1 MAGWIDR
8 WRDAT
13 VAIGRTHQ
21 AEITSPNGRVVKKK
35 LFIVVGTGVI
45 FGLQH
50 DPTHTPWLV
59 TAKHVFHNS
68 QDRWAPS
75 RLQLRFSWFDEK
87 RVDRYFGVGFN
98 LKHKDTHNW
107 LSHPNHRVD
116 LACIP
121 LSLTSKQTGRVELP
135 KIQFG
140 DFGTAEEIYEGAPL
154 MLLGY
159 PDAVG
164 PDLSAK
170 ALVRQGIVSWVSP
183 TQPESTVFWIDG
195 HVFPGSSGGPVL
207 KLPAGI
213 DRHGHFATRGD
224 VSFLGIVTQTRIHQL
239 PLIAGGQEIGITFE
253 RKKVPETLLSQNY
266 TDIGLVEPVF
276 RVKQL
281 LAFAA
286 KTRRH

>member
-13 VAIGRTHQ
+13 VAIGRIYE
-21 AEITSPNGRVVKKK
+21 ADIPSSKGRIVKKK
-35 LFIVVGTGVI
+35 MFIVVGTGVI

-59 TAKHVFHNS
+59 TAKHVFKDSH
-68 QDRWAPS
+68 DRWAPS
-75 RLQLRFSWFDEK
+75 HLQLRFSWFDEK
-87 RVDRYFGVGFN
+87 RVDQYFGVGFN
-98 LKHKDTHNW
+98 LQHKGNHYW
-107 LSHPNHRVD
+107 LSHPNRQVD

-121 LSLTSKQTGRVELP
+121 LSLSKKQTGKTELP
-135 KIQFG
+135 KIRFG
-140 DFGTAEEIYEGAPL
+140 DFGTADEIYEGAPL

-159 PDAVG
+159 PDAIG

-183 TQPESTVFWIDG
+183 TKPESTVFWIDG
-195 HVFPGSSGGPVL
+195 HVFPGNSGGPVF

-213 DRHGHFATRGD
+213 DRQGHFATGGD

-239 PLIAGGQEIGITFE
+239 PLMAEIGITFE
-253 RKKVPETLLSQNY
+253 RDERKKTAETLLSQSY

>member
-13 VAIGRTHQ
+13 VAIGRIYQ
-21 AEITSPNGRVVKKK
+21 ADIPSSKGRVAKKK

-59 TAKHVFHNS
+59 TAKHVFQDS
-68 QDRWAPS
+68 QDGWVPS
-75 RLQLRFSWFDEK
+75 RLYLRFSWFDEK
-87 RVDRYFGVGFN
+87 RVDRYFGVGID
-98 LKHKDTHNW
+98 LKHKNTHYW
-107 LSHPNHRVD
+107 LSHPNNRVD
-116 LACIP
+116 LACVP
-121 LSLTSKQTGRVELP
+121 LSLTKKQTGRVELP
-135 KIQFG
+135 KIRFG

-183 TQPESTVFWIDG
+183 TKPESTVFWIDG
-195 HVFPGSSGGPVL
+195 HVFPGNSGGPVF

-213 DRHGHFATRGD
+213 DRHGHFATKGD

-239 PLIAGGQEIGITFE
+239 PLIAGGKEIGITFE
-253 RKKVPETLLSQNY
+253 RKNVPETLLSQSY
-266 TDIGLVEPVF
+266 TDIGLVEPVL

-286 KTRRH
+286 KSRRH

>member
-13 VAIGRTHQ
+13 VAIGRIHH
-21 AEITSPNGRVVKKK
+21 AEIVNPNGQVVKKK

-59 TAKHVFHNS
+59 TAKHVFQDS

-75 RLQLRFSWFDEK
+75 RLHLRFSWFDEK
-87 RVDRYFGVGFN
+87 RVDRYFGVGID
-98 LKHKDTHNW
+98 LKHRDQHSW
-107 LSHPNHRVD
+107 LSHPNTRVD

-121 LSLTSKQTGRVELP
+121 LSLTKKQTGRGELP
-135 KIQFG
+135 KIRFG

-183 TQPESTVFWIDG
+183 TKPESTVFWLDG
-195 HVFPGSSGGPVL
+195 HVFPGNSGGPVFR
-207 KLPAGI
+207 LPAGI

-253 RKKVPETLLSQNY
+253 KKKVPETLLSQSY

-286 KTRRH
+286 KARRH